1 MGTALPMRRKNQALS
16 EEDCRVVLGRAT
28 AGVLALNDPG
38 QGVPYQVPLSYAL
51 IDAPEEGGIRLVFH
65 GALKGHKM
73 DLLAADG
80 RASFT
85 VVDQDEIVPE
95 KFTSLYRSVVCAG
108 RVRVISDAAER
119 EGLLVKLSLR
129 FWPGHRPEAEVEA
142 RKFLDATAVL
152 VFDVASMTG
161 KQARGLARART

>member
-1 MGTALPMRRKNQALS
+1 MDVALPMRRKNQALS
-16 EEDCRVVLGRAT
+16 AEDCRVVLERAT
-28 AGVLALNDPG
+28 AGVLALNDPE

-51 IDAPEEGGIRLVFH
+51 IDAPEEGGVHLVFH

-85 VVDQDEIVPE
+85 VIDQDEIVPE

-108 RVRVISDAAER
+108 CVRVVADAAER
-119 EGLLVKLSLR
+119 EDLLVKLSLR
-129 FWPGHRPEAEVEA
+129 YWPGHRPEAEVEA